1 MQYKQHYLNVNPSPQ
16 ILFLSQSYPF
26 GSLPSHS
33 IMWNQNVYPLYLLKK
48 KKIVLFYTW
57 NQKLLNDLIWG
68 RNTLLV
74 FSYDF
79 SHTVGK
85 KIIGQVTVCGKH
97 KLQITWIYIFLLN
110 ENLILTVDRT
120 FWFHWGWMRW
130 EKQKMNVIKTN
141 QHCFVKNHFAVV

>member
-33 IMWNQNVYPLYLLKK
+33 IMGNQNVYPLYLLKK
-48 KKIVLFYTW
+48 KKNCALLYLKSEI
-57 NQKLLNDLIWG
+57 LNDLIWG

-79 SHTVGK
+79 SHTVEK

-97 KLQITWIYIFLLN
+97 KLQIT
-110 ENLILTVDRT
+110 
-120 FWFHWGWMRW
+120 
-130 EKQKMNVIKTN
+130 
-141 QHCFVKNHFAVV
+141 